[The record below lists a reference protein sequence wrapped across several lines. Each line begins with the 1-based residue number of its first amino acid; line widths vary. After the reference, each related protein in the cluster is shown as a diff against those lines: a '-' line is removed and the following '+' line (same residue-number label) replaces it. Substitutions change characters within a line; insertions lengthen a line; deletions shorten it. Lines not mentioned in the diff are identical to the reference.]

1 MYVSVM
7 IVLEGPLKALVLDD
21 EKSGRDMVGYFIAEN
36 ASDLFGEVFFASN
49 IDEATRILERST
61 VDVVFLDIQ
70 LKGEIG
76 FNIAQILPPNTQ
88 VVVVSAFPEYALQA
102 IKLEV
107 IDYLLKPISEDDFL
121 KLKQKIEKRIDLT
134 KKSESPGQG
143 NKSSLII
150 RESGMNVVVPFQDI
164 EYVEAAGAYSKII
177 TQQKEHLI
185 SKTLKVL
192 SPSLPSHFVRVHR
205 SYLVPVDQIATY
217 KSNQLCLKNGKQIA
231 LSKTGRK
238 VLQASYGIG

>member
-1 MYVSVM
+1 M
-7 IVLEGPLKALVLDD
+7 
-21 EKSGRDMVGYFIAEN
+21 KS
-36 ASDLFGEVFFASN
+36 AS
-49 IDEATRILERST
+49 
-61 VDVVFLDIQ
+61 
-70 LKGEIG
+70 
-76 FNIAQILPPNTQ
+76 ILPKNLNHR
-88 VVVVSAFPEYALQA
+88 AKA
-102 IKLEV
+102 IN
-107 IDYLLKPISEDDFL
+107 PH
-121 KLKQKIEKRIDLT
+121 
-134 KKSESPGQG
+134 
-143 NKSSLII
+143 
-150 RESGMNVVVPFQDI
+150 
-164 EYVEAAGAYSKII
+164 EAAGAYSKII